1 MAFFFAEF
9 QKKLPRQFQKGRF
22 SLITSRRGFVGGASA
37 LALLSGSRAAFAEKK
52 YDNGATDAEI
62 KLGHC
67 GPYSGPASAYGV
79 IGKGIEAYWK
89 SVNDAGGIN
98 GRKINFVTLDDG
110 YSPAKTVEVVRQLVE
125 QDKVLCLFNTLGT
138 PSNTAIQK
146 YMNQKKVPQ
155 LYVATGASKWG
166 RPKEF
171 PWTMGYQPDYHTE
184 AVIYA
189 KHIQANI
196 KDAKVAILM
205 QNDDFGKDYLDGF
218 KEGLG
223 KDAGTVIAKLVTY
236 EVTDPTV
243 DSQIIQLKDSGA
255 NVFFN
260 IATPKFAAQ
269 AIRKAADISW
279 KPAQYMTNVSASV
292 SSVMKPAGFDNG
304 QGIITAAYLKDPTDK
319 RWEDDAEMKTWRA
332 WMDKYMPG
340 ANQGDANYIYAYTV
354 SFLMHQTLAK
364 CGDELT
370 HANVMKQAANFQKL
384 RVPCLLPGIT
394 VSTSP
399 TDYYPIQAVQLQ
411 RFKGETWDLFG
422 EVMAAEGS

>member
-1 MAFFFAEF
+1 
-9 QKKLPRQFQKGRF
+9 LVV
-22 SLITSRRGFVGGASA
+22 TSRRGFVGGASA
-37 LALLSGSRAAFAEKK
+37 LALLCGSRAAFAQKK
-52 YDNGATDAEI
+52 YDNGASDTEI

-89 SVNDAGGIN
+89 SVNDAGGVN
-98 GRKINFVTLDDG
+98 GRKINFITLDDG

-196 KDAKVAILM
+196 KDAKVGVLM
-205 QNDDFGKDYLDGF
+205 QNDDFGKDYVDGF

-223 KDAGTVIAKLVTY
+223 KDAGNVIAKLVTY

-243 DSQIIQLKDSGA
+243 ESQIIQLKDSGA

-260 IATPKFAAQ
+260 VATPKFAAQ
-269 AIRKAADISW
+269 AIRKAADIGW

-292 SSVMKPAGFDNG
+292 TSVMKPAGFDNG

-319 RWEDDAEMKTWRA
+319 RWDDDAEMKTWRV

-340 ANQGDANYIYAYTV
+340 ANQGDANYVYAYSV
-354 SFLMHQTLAK
+354 SFLMQQTLAK
-364 CGDELT
+364 CGDTLT
-370 HANVMKQAANFQKL
+370 HENVMKQAANFQKL
-384 RVPCLLPGIT
+384 RVPMLLPGIT